1 MESLSSEELAYAC
14 NLPSFQLDA
23 EGNTQ
28 PANVL
33 GGDGTQPSEIKQLSS
48 KGKKKKR
55 KRTVSKLKFFSSKT
69 ILNLILMSYYDSYS
83 SLMSFMME
91 KT

>member
-23 EGNTQ
+23 EVDTQ

-55 KRTVSKLKFFSSKT
+55 KRTVRKLFFFSSKAT
-69 ILNLILMSYYDSYS
+69 
-83 SLMSFMME
+83 SLL
-91 KT
+91 TLV